1 MGERR
6 RCILTVDATEAA
18 KRPDAKVVLAARL
31 QERARAVS
39 PDSGEEELINFESD
53 ENILR
58 KHKEKKMTKSD
69 KALQREISRAEVRER
84 LDKRREEEK
93 RARREAQDRERRERE
108 KRKRAPDPLADFPGM
123 FDRKRPCLP
132 PSRPCLPSPLP
143 ANLPQTLLKLALD
156 CDYYFLSHH
165 NCITMHKPL
174 ELQAV
179 VRGNRE
185 VLHCVVS
192 REWGIV
198 KAIDADLERG
208 EAWICTERH

>member
-31 QERARAVS
+31 QEKAMAVS
-39 PDSGEEELINFESD
+39 SDSGEEELINFESD
-53 ENILR
+53 ESILR
-58 KHKEKKMTKSD
+58 KHKAKKMTKRD
-69 KALQREISRAEVRER
+69 KELEREITIAAVRER
-84 LDKRREEEK
+84 LEKRREEEQ

-108 KRKRAPDPLADFPGM
+108 KRKRAPDPLADFPSM
-123 FDRKRPCLP
+123 FDRKRP
-132 PSRPCLPSPLP
+132 RLPSPLP

-165 NCITMHKPL
+165 NCITVRKPL

-179 VRGNRE
+179 LRGNRE

-192 REWGIV
+192 REWGVV

-208 EAWICTERH
+208 EAWICTEHH